1 VPEPTPDLGEFEAPL
16 IEAAVVLTTQLDV
29 QGTCQAMLTAVE
41 EIVAARAAWILL
53 HDPTR
58 NELFTCGY
66 RGVGADAYAN
76 IRVPCDRGI
85 VGLVFTER
93 QRIFVGDV
101 TQEQRWFNAER
112 VHASGLKSVFTL
124 PLVHD
129 STALGVVGVDS
140 ARFTPAQP
148 PTAADVARLEGLAA
162 LAAVGIRNAQLFAS
176 IEEDRRRLRRLV
188 AERRQLRTQ
197 VHHLR
202 DEIRVHSTFGTI
214 VGSSAVLTAALD
226 QVSLVA
232 PADTSVLLSGET
244 GTGKELFARVIHDNS
259 RRAKNP
265 FVAVNCAA
273 MPESLIESELF
284 GYERGAFTGA
294 LSRKPGR
301 FELADRGTLFLDE
314 VGDLPLAAQAKLLR
328 VLQER
333 EVQRVGGMRPVPVN
347 VRLIAAT
354 NHDLVARMA
363 EGQFRPDLYYRLSVF
378 PVHIPPLRDRPDDIP
393 QLVQH
398 FVARYA
404 ERLHKPVPGLTAEAM
419 ARLEAYDWPG
429 NVRELQ
435 NVLERAMILLRG
447 GVVLDP
453 DLLAFPDRVA
463 LASGIA
469 LGQPAAASVATR
481 APAAPESAGRARP
494 VTLDEAE
501 RRVILQ
507 ALESAGWRISG
518 RQGAAELLGL
528 KPTTLHAKM
537 KKLGVHRPAPAAT

>member
-1 VPEPTPDLGEFEAPL
+1 VPQPETELGELEAPL
-16 IEAAVVLTTQLDV
+16 IKAAVALTAELDV
-29 QGTCQAMLTAVE
+29 RGTCQAMLVAVE
-41 EIVAARAAWILL
+41 EMFAARAAWILL

-58 NELFTCGY
+58 NELITCGHH
-66 RGVGADAYAN
+66 GVGADVYAN
-76 IRVPCDRGI
+76 LRIPCDRGI
-85 VGLVFTER
+85 VGLVFTDR
-93 QRIFVGDV
+93 QTIFVPDV
-101 TQEQRWFNAER
+101 TQEPRWFNAER
-112 VHASGLKSVFTL
+112 VHASGLRSVFTL
-124 PLVHD
+124 PLLHD
-129 STALGVVGVDS
+129 AIVMGVVGVDS
-140 ARFTPAQP
+140 ARFTPARP
-148 PTAADVARLEGLAA
+148 PTPADVARLEGLAA

-202 DEIRVHSTFGTI
+202 NEVRVHSTFGTI
-214 VGSSAVLTAALD
+214 VGSSAVLTSALD

-294 LSRKPGR
+294 LSRKPGK

-333 EVQRVGGMRPVPVN
+333 EVQRVGGTRPVPVN

-354 NHDLVARMA
+354 NHDLAVRIA
-363 EGQFRPDLYYRLSVF
+363 EGQFRLDLYYRLSVF
-378 PVHIPPLRDRPDDIP
+378 PVHIPPLRDRHADIP

-398 FVARYA
+398 FLARYA
-404 ERLHKPVPGLTAEAM
+404 ERLHKPAPRLTAEAM
-419 ARLEAYDWPG
+419 TRLEAYDWPG

-447 GVVLDP
+447 DVIEA
-453 DLLAFPDRVA
+453 DLLAFPGRV
-463 LASGIA
+463 
-469 LGQPAAASVATR
+469 VAD
-481 APAAPESAGRARP
+481 AGAPIPPPPAAPSRIAPGDGTSRARP
-494 VTLDEAE
+494 LTLEEAE
-501 RRVILQ
+501 RRVILE
-507 ALESAGWRISG
+507 ALESAGWRVSG
-518 RQGAAELLGL
+518 RQGAAEQLGL

-537 KKLGVHRPAPAAT
+537 KKLSVHRPGPAAI